1 MGEFDMYRQA
11 GTTPNFTDI
20 ARRYGMNRH
29 TVAKYWKAG
38 GQVEDARRC
47 RPSGLDRHR
56 EVIEAKAQLPGATKR
71 GIYEYLIDRCY
82 AGEEPPAYNTL
93 TKWMRRNGIECGRP
107 PEGPEPHPRFETARF
122 ARFAAAAGFELEL
135 ARPRSPQTKGK
146 VESSNRF
153 LSRLAVYEGDF
164 RGEEGLVAAIARI
177 EARCNTEPSA
187 STGVPPAVLFM
198 REKEELR
205 KVGNMGLL
213 ESMVADVSVQAVPP
227 TMLVRCRGREFSVP
241 RRCIGRRVKVLAMPS
256 GQVRVEMAGETVAVH
271 DLSAPGGPVVYDP
284 AHYAE
289 ALAAKARHADADIE
303 AAARANLELLGRLGE
318 GSL

>member
-82 AGEEPPAYNTL
+82 AGEEPPAYNML

-107 PEGPEPHPRFETARF
+107 PEGPEPHPRFETA
-122 ARFAAAAGFELEL
+122 ARRADAVRLE
-135 ARPRSPQTKGK
+135 G
-146 VESSNRF
+146 
-153 LSRLAVYEGDF
+153 
-164 RGEEGLVAAIARI
+164 VAAHGRRRGRGVRVQRVLGHAGLH
-177 EARCNTEPSA
+177 PG
-187 STGVPPAVLFM
+187 STGSSTP
-198 REKEELR
+198 
-205 KVGNMGLL
+205 
-213 ESMVADVSVQAVPP
+213 
-227 TMLVRCRGREFSVP
+227 GRAP
-241 RRCIGRRVKVLAMPS
+241 RTTS
-256 GQVRVEMAGETVAVH
+256 W
-271 DLSAPGGPVVYDP
+271 
-284 AHYAE
+284 
-289 ALAAKARHADADIE
+289 
-303 AAARANLELLGRLGE
+303 RACWR
-318 GSL
+318 

>member
-1 MGEFDMYRQA
+1 MYRQA

-107 PEGPEPHPRFETARF
+107 PEGPEPHPYS
-122 ARFAAAAGFELEL
+122 LQC
-135 ARPRSPQTKGK
+135 QT
-146 VESSNRF
+146 
-153 LSRLAVYEGDF
+153 
-164 RGEEGLVAAIARI
+164 
-177 EARCNTEPSA
+177 
-187 STGVPPAVLFM
+187 
-198 REKEELR
+198 
-205 KVGNMGLL
+205 
-213 ESMVADVSVQAVPP
+213 
-227 TMLVRCRGREFSVP
+227 
-241 RRCIGRRVKVLAMPS
+241 
-256 GQVRVEMAGETVAVH
+256 
-271 DLSAPGGPVVYDP
+271 
-284 AHYAE
+284 
-289 ALAAKARHADADIE
+289 
-303 AAARANLELLGRLGE
+303 
-318 GSL
+318 

>member
-1 MGEFDMYRQA
+1 M
-11 GTTPNFTDI
+11 
-20 ARRYGMNRH
+20 
-29 TVAKYWKAG
+29 
-38 GQVEDARRC
+38 
-47 RPSGLDRHR
+47 
-56 EVIEAKAQLPGATKR
+56 
-71 GIYEYLIDRCY
+71 
-82 AGEEPPAYNTL
+82 
-93 TKWMRRNGIECGRP
+93 
-107 PEGPEPHPRFETARF
+107 
-122 ARFAAAAGFELEL
+122 
-135 ARPRSPQTKGK
+135 
-146 VESSNRF
+146 ESSNRF

-164 RGEEGLVAAIARI
+164 RGEEGLAAAIARI

-289 ALAAKARHADADIE
+289 ALAAKARYADADIE